1 MPGTRWIK
9 TKRETMY
16 RLLVES
22 VEDPPDRSPDHDV
35 YPFQYAYELF
45 TAGLVV
51 GYLEN
56 ERFEGEYEG
65 DGDHHQWI
73 RFSQFAENHP
83 DHLACVDLFE
93 KLIRLEHEG
102 QQGEDED
109 GGEEEAEAE
118 SDSSDGEEEGSA
130 GNGGSDGEEDGSD
143 DSVPAEVTWDHVV
156 GYADKGVGMLFAE
169 WNDTEKF
176 DLQQYFS
183 SVGHDVEDRFDI
195 FEDLLTERPTTGNQG
210 DVSL

>member
-9 TKRETMY
+9 TKRESKY

-22 VEDPPDRSPDHDV
+22 VDDPPDQSPDHEV

-56 ERFEGEYEG
+56 ERFDGEYEG
-65 DGDHHQWI
+65 DGDYHQWI

-93 KLIRLEHEG
+93 KLIRLERQG
-102 QQGEDED
+102 QQEEDEEMEAESEDSDGEDEESA
-109 GGEEEAEAE
+109 EE
-118 SDSSDGEEEGSA
+118 D
-130 GNGGSDGEEDGSD
+130 GSDEDGSD
-143 DSVPAEVTWDHVV
+143 DSIPSEITWDHIVD
-156 GYADKGVGMLFAE
+156 YADKGVGMLFAE

-183 SVGHDVEDRFDI
+183 SVEHDVEDRFDI
-195 FEDLLTERPTTGNQG
+195 FEDLLTERPTTGSQG